1 MYKYLLC
8 FSSSTPSP
16 GVFYKMHAFERRM
29 SVYPCGQTTCN
40 NPISTNPTLTRSRSR
55 SPVAIRSLCSYQ
67 VPAFE
72 KVCTE
77 QHVFW
82 PSAASPGNV
91 SRGAQVEIVC
101 FFYGF
106 LSHARLACMVLYGL
120 ELPCLQCLSAP
131 DVSALPGFPHACE
144 VPESFVPDGNS
155 CAVKSCFA
163 LHRQCIECSRGKT
176 WKYVLNDRWQVSPQL
191 LRQNARAILLAH

>member
-101 FFYGF
+101 FFLRLFESCSPRMYGF
-106 LSHARLACMVLYGL
+106 VWPWTAMSPVSFCSWCLCIARISARLWSSRKL
-120 ELPCLQCLSAP
+120 
-131 DVSALPGFPHACE
+131 
-144 VPESFVPDGNS
+144 
-155 CAVKSCFA
+155 
-163 LHRQCIECSRGKT
+163 CSR
-176 WKYVLNDRWQVSPQL
+176 WKL
-191 LRQNARAILLAH
+191 LCGQELLCLASTMHRMFQRKDMEIRA